1 MAEEK
6 KTILIID
13 DEEDFTFFVKL
24 NLESSGGFVVHTSA
38 NGQEGIEMAKAI
50 KPDMILLDILMPA
63 MHGTDVAER
72 LLSASSTKNIPVV
85 YLTAVV
91 RKEDL
96 EANDGIIGGRKFIA
110 KPISPE
116 ELIAE
121 INTTL
126 A

>member
-1 MAEEK
+1 MSDKK

-24 NLESSGGFVVHTSA
+24 NLENTGDFVVHTSTD
-38 NGQEGIEMAKAI
+38 GKEGIEMAKTI
-50 KPDMILLDILMPA
+50 KPDLILLDILMPA

-72 LLSASSTKNIPVV
+72 LLQTTATKDIPLI

-116 ELIAE
+116 DLITE
-121 INTTL
+121 INASL
-126 A
+126 F

>member
-1 MAEEK
+1 MNEEK

-24 NLESSGGFVVHTSA
+24 NLESSGGFLVHTST
-38 NGQEGIEMAKAI
+38 NGQEGIEMAKTI